1 MLLSCLFMGG
11 AFLLMKH
18 RGEVPVPLPRSL
30 AGIPRSIGAWEGTP
44 LTMSRKEEGILN
56 ADDYA
61 LLEYSQSGG
70 GGRGGPILFY
80 TAYYEE
86 QTPEKNIHSP
96 KNCLPGAGWA
106 ILRSSV
112 IRVLLGRPATRP
124 VGINLAVIQKGL
136 QKQVVLYWYQE
147 RGRIFDNEYW
157 GRLYLIKDAILLHRT
172 DGALVRISMP
182 VAGSVAQT
190 VKAEL
195 KFARNMTPILAR
207 YIPGRVLEGASAGK
221 RTLNGRT
228 HAAL

>member
-18 RGEVPVPLPRSL
+18 RGEVPVPLPL
-30 AGIPRSIGAWEGTP
+30 ALSKIPRAIGDWEGRP
-44 LTMSRKEEGILN
+44 LSMGRKEAAILN

-61 LLEYSQSGG
+61 LMEYARTGG
-70 GGRGGPILFY
+70 GGPILFY

-112 IRVLLGRPATRP
+112 IPVLLGRSESRP
-124 VGINLAVIQKGL
+124 VRVNLAVIQKGL

-172 DGALVRISMP
+172 DGAIVRISMP
-182 VAGSVAQT
+182 IEGSVAQT
-190 VKAEL
+190 VNTEL
-195 KFARNMTPILAR
+195 TFARSMTPVLAR
-207 YIPGRVLEGASAGK
+207 FIPGRVRAGASSGK
-221 RTLNGRT
+221 TFVSGRR
-228 HAAL
+228 HGAL